1 MMNADTKWFDKKFD
15 FNFGME
21 QYPELYRRLKAAPV
35 TYAQLVAGHPTD
47 RLTLQPA
54 GKWSVAENIG
64 HLVVLEALWLS
75 RFREISANLPEMS
88 PADLSNLATG
98 EAGFNE
104 VPMTTLLERFTEV
117 RNETL
122 AFLDSL
128 QEAHFTYALLHPR
141 LQQPMRIIDLMYFVA
156 AHDEHHLHT
165 IQMIFKNH

>member
-1 MMNADTKWFDKKFD
+1 MNVDTKWFDRKFD

-21 QYPELYRRLKAAPV
+21 QYPELYRRLEVAPA
-35 TYAQLVAGHPTD
+35 TYATLVGEQSAD
-47 RLTLQPA
+47 RLAWQPA

-64 HLVVLEALWLS
+64 HLVLLEPLWQQ
-75 RFREISANLPEMS
+75 RFQEIRDNMPAMS
-88 PADLSNLATG
+88 PADLNNTATG
-98 EAGFNE
+98 EAGFNQ
-104 VPMTTLLERFTEV
+104 VPAATLLERFAAV
-117 RNETL
+117 RKETM

-128 QEAHFTYALLHPR
+128 EVPHFTYALLHPR